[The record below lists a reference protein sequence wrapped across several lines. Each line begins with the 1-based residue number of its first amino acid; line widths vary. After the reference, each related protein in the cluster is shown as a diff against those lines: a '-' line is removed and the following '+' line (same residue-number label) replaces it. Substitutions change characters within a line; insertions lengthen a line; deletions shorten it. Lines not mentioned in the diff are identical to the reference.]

1 MPSHYACAPGKASLC
16 SSSEFYHSHPTRTEA
31 QLNQAGRTAAGY
43 GSFFLSRRQSLA
55 NPTAELTSCWLAASV
70 LLVLFCCP
78 GSPFSL
84 APLIRAPA
92 LAQFFPSVY
101 VRNMT
106 QAVAQILGEVEQLS
120 EKERQ
125 QLRRAIVERVPMSD
139 DLTDDD
145 FAALAAASF
154 RALDEEEN
162 TPRA

>member
-1 MPSHYACAPGKASLC
+1 MTKAGLFITVSLPCVPVSPPSTGSLRPKFGFAS
-16 SSSEFYHSHPTRTEA
+16 
-31 QLNQAGRTAAGY
+31 
-43 GSFFLSRRQSLA
+43 
-55 NPTAELTSCWLAASV
+55 
-70 LLVLFCCP
+70 
-78 GSPFSL
+78 
-84 APLIRAPA
+84 APA
-92 LAQFFPSVY
+92 LAQFVRFVY
-101 VRNMT
+101 VQPMT
-106 QAVAQILGEVEQLS
+106 QAVAQILGEFEQLS